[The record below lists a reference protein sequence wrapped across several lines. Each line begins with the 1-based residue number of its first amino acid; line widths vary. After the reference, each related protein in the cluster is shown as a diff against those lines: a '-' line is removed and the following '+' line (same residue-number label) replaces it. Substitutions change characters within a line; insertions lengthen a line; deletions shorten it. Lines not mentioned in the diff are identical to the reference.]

1 MNADIEMADVVVFV
15 YTLGVMITGLF
26 VGTGG
31 DPTITPI
38 NGAAG
43 LLVAVLWTLY
53 FEWRVAPRVFDWELR
68 EEEDE
73 EAEVSES
80 DDPASGEVSGEEEA
94 AEKPDQP
101 APWDQ

>member
-15 YTLGVMITGLF
+15 YTLGVMVTGLF

-31 DPTITPI
+31 NPTITPI

-43 LLVAVLWTLY
+43 LLVALLWTVY

-68 EEEDE
+68 EERDD
-73 EAEVSES
+73 ES
-80 DDPASGEVSGEEEA
+80 DESVSDDTASEEESG
-94 AEKPDQP
+94 EKPDQP